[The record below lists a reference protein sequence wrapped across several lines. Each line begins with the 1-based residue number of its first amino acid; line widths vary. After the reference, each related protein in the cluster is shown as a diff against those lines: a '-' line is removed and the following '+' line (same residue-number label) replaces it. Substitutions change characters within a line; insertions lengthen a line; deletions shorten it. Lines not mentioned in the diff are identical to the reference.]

1 MRWTCGVAVC
11 AALAA
16 PAAVGAQ
23 GPDINDRAFLEAA
36 VVVMGYDLFA
46 SRCTSQSAFTA
57 AETSTIASW
66 QRDNS
71 TDLVRAHVVLL
82 EQDPETRRKF
92 EQTRAAFAQRFTGVQ
107 GRMACAAAMSLAAQP
122 DAQLARKS
130 PDLLRV
136 LRTPAAGPTG
146 SGGAAVAGGPT
157 TTTMPAPAVAP
168 GAATGRTAGATI
180 DPALL
185 RSISAFGFSTR
196 PEMGMGG
203 FIGIAVYPIVLFRDG
218 TVLTDIEGLGF
229 SGGIDAHRRANAG
242 KWTRWRKQGAELQL
256 LDDGKWEKL
265 EFQKTYSTLPR
276 DFRLNGRFR
285 RSGGVG
291 NVAVGGTSSV
301 TVVSQYLFAPDG
313 RVVRDGSVGSTS
325 SAGDISVVTSQA
337 APNRRGRYTI
347 DGITLRIRYDDGSE
361 EHRILVTDPDDPK
374 SVIWLDGA
382 SYVRR

>member
-1 MRWTCGVAVC
+1 MRWTSGVAVF

-16 PAAVGAQ
+16 PAVVEAQ
-23 GPDINDRAFLEAA
+23 RPDINDRAFLEAA

-57 AETSTIASW
+57 TETSTVASW

-71 TDLVRAHVVLL
+71 TELVRAHVVVL

-107 GRMACAAAMSLAAQP
+107 GRMACVAAMSLVAQP

-130 PDLLRV
+130 PELLRT
-136 LRTPAAGPTG
+136 LRSQATG
-146 SGGAAVAGGPT
+146 ATGGS
-157 TTTMPAPAVAP
+157 VAP
-168 GAATGRTAGATI
+168 GAATTTTSPSPAGTAVAPSPGRRAAATI
-180 DPALL
+180 DPALAT
-185 RSISAFGFSTR
+185 SISAFGFDTR

-203 FIGIAVYPIVLFRDG
+203 FIGLAVYPVVLFRDG
-218 TVLTDIEGLGF
+218 AALTDIEGLGF
-229 SGGIDAHRRANAG
+229 PGGIAAHRRANPT
-242 KWTRWRKQGAELQL
+242 KWTRWRKQGDEIQL
-256 LDDGKWEKL
+256 LDEGKWEKL
-265 EFQKTYSTLPR
+265 QFRKTYSTLPR
-276 DFRLNGRFR
+276 DFRLNGRFS

-313 RVVRDGSVGSTS
+313 RVVRDGSVGSSS
-325 SAGDISVVTSQA
+325 SAGDISVVTSQV

-347 DGITLRIRYDDGSE
+347 DGITLHIRYDDGSE
-361 EHRILVTDPDDPK
+361 ESRILVTDPDDPK
-374 SVIWLDGA
+374 SVIWLDGD
-382 SYVRR
+382 SFVRR